1 MSTTLPSTN
10 HASVAQDPAVPAVAP
25 PSAGPPSETRPSD
38 SRTSE
43 TRPSET
49 SPSENSP
56 SENGRHEDRRS
67 ETRRSEDRPSERPYQ
82 PPVDRPVN
90 GEAHPQRR
98 ATDRATAHHPM
109 RRADD
114 PPATARSARPA
125 AQAQVAARHSV
136 SLVVPAHN
144 EARNIAWVFE
154 QIPSCVDE
162 VILVD
167 GASSDATVPM
177 ARHCLPTVRSVQQS
191 GPGKGNA
198 LRTGFAAATG
208 EYVVMMDAD
217 GSMWPG
223 EIPHY
228 LHFLDNGFDFV
239 KGSRCIAGG
248 GSLDLTRIRSLGN
261 RALLAVV
268 NRLYDASLTD
278 LCYGYCAF
286 RRSFLSA
293 LDLRSTGFEIE
304 AEMIAH
310 ALRSGLR
317 IAEVPSLELPR
328 RSGRSH
334 LHAVSDGRRVLRTLI
349 AERPG
354 ARSPAAA
361 SVGEH

>member
-1 MSTTLPSTN
+1 MPPN
-10 HASVAQDPAVPAVAP
+10 VVPYPNQD
-25 PSAGPPSETRPSD
+25 
-38 SRTSE
+38 
-43 TRPSET
+43 
-49 SPSENSP
+49 
-56 SENGRHEDRRS
+56 GR
-67 ETRRSEDRPSERPYQ
+67 
-82 PPVDRPVN
+82 
-90 GEAHPQRR
+90 PQRR
-98 ATDRATAHHPM
+98 AEDRVAARRPM
-109 RRADD
+109 RRAGDG
-114 PPATARSARPA
+114 
-125 AQAQVAARHSV
+125 VASKHAV
-136 SLVVPAHN
+136 TLVVPAQN
-144 EARNIAWVFE
+144 EARNIPWVFE
-154 QIPSCVDE
+154 QIPRCVDE

-167 GASSDATVPM
+167 GSSDDATVPM
-177 ARHCLPTVRSVQQS
+177 ARHCLPTVRSVQQR

-198 LRTGFAAATG
+198 LRTGFAAASG
-208 EYVVMMDAD
+208 EYIVMMDAD

-223 EIPHY
+223 EIPHF
-228 LHFLDNGFDFV
+228 LHFLDHGFDFV

-248 GSLDLTRIRSLGN
+248 GSLDLTKIRSLGN

-286 RRSFLSA
+286 RRSFLDA

-349 AERPG
+349 SERPG
-354 ARSPAAA
+354 ARASAAA
-361 SVGEH
+361 PAEER